1 MSDLIEKRDERTRKR
16 KRMKRKMDSIIGLSF
31 HDKDKKVMSLTVEPQ
46 MLSDNKARLIDEGYI
61 DNGFVI
67 KKGALEKYLNG
78 QNQYVRGYEY
88 DGEAYHQTE
97 VLNLTSDFVGT
108 VNLGHM
114 DFAQMPLILGEWT
127 KDDLTLVDIENDRKA
142 LDVTLHLDEESVFI
156 KELKRQSHDIGIS
169 AEFWVHENEE
179 DTENL
184 SETLGYYLPVFD
196 EIYIFAYGLV
206 GECGNVN
213 SSGLELKGE
222 PMKKD
227 NENIILTDP
236 KDEEKLGVE
245 EVELPTTEEPT
256 AEEDSVV
263 EETEDNEPAEDEAE
277 VAEEE
282 EEAEAE
288 ESTEG
293 EEVEGEETAEEDGDE
308 VEDDEAEEIEDA
320 DEEELA
326 IVTELREQIQT
337 LTNRIAELEDANA
350 KLKKTNRK
358 LSAKYQNELDKK
370 AKFKEELKGLSV
382 ELLPDEDKKPKEE
395 KVTVDKNYYHGDGI
409 GEI

>member
-46 MLSDNKARLIDEGYI
+46 MLSDSKARLIDEGYI

-78 QNQYVRGYEY
+78 QNQYVRGYEF

-114 DFAQMPLILGEWT
+114 DFAQMPFILGEWT

-142 LDVTLHLDEESVFI
+142 LDVTLHLDEDSVFI

-222 PMKKD
+222 PMEKD

-236 KDEEKLGVE
+236 KDEEKELGVE
-245 EVELPTTEEPT
+245 EIELPTEEPT

-263 EETEDNEPAEDEAE
+263 EEAEDNEPAEDEAE
-277 VAEEE
+277 VAEEA

-293 EEVEGEETAEEDGDE
+293 EEVEDEETAEEDGDE
-308 VEDDEAEEIEDA
+308 VEDDEAEESEDA

-395 KVTVDKNYYHGDGI
+395 KMKVMDRNYVRDGI
-409 GEI
+409 GEL

>member
-31 HDKDKKVMSLTVEPQ
+31 HDKEKKVMSLSAEPQ
-46 MLSDNKARLIDEGYI
+46 MLSDHRARLIDEGYI

-78 QNQYVRGYEY
+78 ENQYVRGWEF
-88 DGEAYHQTE
+88 DGEEWHQTE
-97 VLNLTSDFVGT
+97 VLNLNSDFVGT

-114 DFAQMPLILGEWT
+114 DFAQMPFILGEWT
-127 KDDLTLVDIENDRKA
+127 RDDLTLVNIENDRKA
-142 LDVTLHLDEESVFI
+142 LDVELHLDEESMFI

-169 AEFWVHENEE
+169 AEFWVHQNEE

-222 PMKKD
+222 PMEDVK
-227 NENIILTDP
+227 ENIILEEP
-236 KDEEKLGVE
+236 KKDEELGVE
-245 EVELPTTEEPT
+245 EVELPTTTEEVAEEPI
-256 AEEDSVV
+256 EEAIA
-263 EETEDNEPAEDEAE
+263 EDNEPAEAEE
-277 VAEEE
+277 VAEEAEETEEESEESEEVVVEEVE
-282 EEAEAE
+282 EEADD
-288 ESTEG
+288 
-293 EEVEGEETAEEDGDE
+293 EDD
-308 VEDDEAEEIEDA
+308 DDEAEES
-320 DEEELA
+320 DEEELS

-337 LTNRIAELEDANA
+337 LTNRISELEEANA

-358 LSAKYQNELDKK
+358 LSSKHQNELDKK
-370 AKFKEELKGLSV
+370 AKFIEELKGLSV

-395 KVTVDKNYYHGDGI
+395 KVTVDRNYYHGDGI